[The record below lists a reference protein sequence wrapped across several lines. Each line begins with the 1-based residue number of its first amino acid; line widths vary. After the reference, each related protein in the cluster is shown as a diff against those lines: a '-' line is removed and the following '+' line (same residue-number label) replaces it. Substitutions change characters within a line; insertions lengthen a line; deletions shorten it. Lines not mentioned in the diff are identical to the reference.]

1 MLDYR
6 TGNLVSGAKQQT
18 AIRSALNRG
27 LLLHHAAR
35 SFTQLHTFRSPILHS
50 AKSHRAAY
58 EGRIVISDY
67 TQLSRLLPLWA
78 IKPPAFSVCGRGIER
93 RCGSAYLLSCIR
105 WIEMETSQNLVE
117 AFRQTVCLMQT
128 ASSAV
133 SLIMRFFF
141 PQSCMECRKT
151 E

>member
-1 MLDYR
+1 MLCLIR
-6 TGNLVSGAKQQT
+6 GLGSGVLVSGAKRQT
-18 AIRSALNRG
+18 AIKSALNRG

-58 EGRIVISDY
+58 EGRIVISDH
-67 TQLSRLLPLWA
+67 TQLSRLLRLWA
-78 IKPPAFSVCGRGIER
+78 IKPPAFSVCGHGIER

-117 AFRQTVCLMQT
+117 AFRRTVCLVQT
-128 ASSAV
+128 V
-133 SLIMRFFF
+133 STLSLFIRFFF
-141 PQSCMECRKT
+141 STVLCGV
-151 E
+151 